1 MLSQPPQSA
10 AENTP
15 PPPFP
20 APLNASPPGPWEL
33 AGRAQPVSEQ
43 WIRCKYFCDGRVN
56 CAQDLVPADEADISC
71 QTPATPSPPRTGGG
85 LISGGGTRQEPGLP
99 ALPDQKD
106 PVKAAISELGV
117 GSMLA
122 LALLGLSLIA
132 CGILCTVKGCGPASL
147 RGPDT
152 VDNPNCPEQVHTV
165 RFPELFLLVNLNPH
179 PRINGISID

>member
-1 MLSQPPQSA
+1 MPHL
-10 AENTP
+10 
-15 PPPFP
+15 
-20 APLNASPPGPWEL
+20 PGPWEL

-99 ALPDQKD
+99 APPDQKD

-152 VDNPNCPEQVHTV
+152 VDNPNCPEQVPTAGLPDFFLRSTGLPHLMGFPYSFTV
-165 RFPELFLLVNLNPH
+165 WKLLNHGGSFLRL
-179 PRINGISID
+179 